1 MSLVVGDFMVRYD
14 AAVANGLVDIH
25 GEDWV
30 AGIFAAAF
38 EWSPVVSATAGSA
51 A

>member
-1 MSLVVGDFMVRYD
+1 VLYD

-38 EWSPVVSATAGSA
+38 EWAPVASATAGRA